1 MSITQTILRRIS
13 AELLKHQDEINND
26 GDLHLLRIDIRLKQK
41 KGSSQ
46 LVIREASVLRDSRSV
61 DDPL

>member
-1 MSITQTILRRIS
+1 VSITQTILRRIS

-26 GDLHLLRIDIRLKQK
+26 GDLRLLRIDIRLKQK

>member
-26 GDLHLLRIDIRLKQK
+26 GDLRLLRIDIRLKQK